1 MLPETRP
8 PTTRTSPHDSTRRPA
23 LKVHT
28 HVRAGLG
35 ALPPALGPRSWSGD
49 IEIGQGI

>member
-8 PTTRTSPHDSTRRPA
+8 PTTHTSPRESTRRPA

-35 ALPPALGPRSWSGD
+35 ALPAALGPRPWGGD
-49 IEIGQGI
+49 VEIGQGI